1 MLTLGRCQL
10 TARQVTQALDRVSSM
25 LTFTKQDSIV
35 IAVTLGILLSV
46 PLLVPAFYTS
56 SNITVLDRATP
67 PLPNDNF
74 GGDDVDSQ
82 WRGQGR
88 NCGRYEGLPV
98 QSRQSKESIARGA
111 RGNFLETQTKPDC
124 RIDRVAMEET
134 VRQAAIDL

>member
-1 MLTLGRCQL
+1 
-10 TARQVTQALDRVSSM
+10 M

-56 SNITVLDRATP
+56 SNIAVLDRATP

-74 GGDDVDSQ
+74 GGEDVDSQ
-82 WRGQGR
+82 WHGRGG
-88 NCGRYEGLPV
+88 NCSLYEGLSV
-98 QSRQSKESIARGA
+98 QF
-111 RGNFLETQTKPDC
+111 RGNFLETETKRDC
-124 RIDRVAMEET
+124 RIDGVAMDET

>member
-1 MLTLGRCQL
+1 MW
-10 TARQVTQALDRVSSM
+10 
-25 LTFTKQDSIV
+25 TFTKQDSIV
-35 IAVTLGILLSV
+35 IAVTLGVLLSV

-82 WRGQGR
+82 WRGRGG
-88 NCGRYEGLPV
+88 NCGLYEGLPI
-98 QSRQSKESIARGA
+98 QFRQSKEGIACGA
-111 RGNFLETQTKPDC
+111 RGKFLEAETKPDGG
-124 RIDRVAMEET
+124 IDRVAMEEA

>member
-1 MLTLGRCQL
+1 MLTWRAANFTRASGH
-10 TARQVTQALDRVSSM
+10 AGFRQSFNM

>member
-1 MLTLGRCQL
+1 
-10 TARQVTQALDRVSSM
+10 M

-46 PLLVPAFYTS
+46 PLLGPAFYTS

-82 WRGQGR
+82 WRGRGGIVAYTKGSPFKFGKAKR
-88 NCGRYEGLPV
+88 ASLAAPEGI
-98 QSRQSKESIARGA
+98 S
-111 RGNFLETQTKPDC
+111 
-124 RIDRVAMEET
+124 
-134 VRQAAIDL
+134 

>member
-1 MLTLGRCQL
+1 
-10 TARQVTQALDRVSSM
+10 M

-46 PLLVPAFYTS
+46 PLLVPVFYAS

-74 GGDDVDSQ
+74 GGEDVDSQ
-82 WRGQGR
+82 WHGRGG
-88 NCGRYEGLPV
+88 NCSLYEGLSV
-98 QSRQSKESIARGA
+98 RFLQSKEGIVRSA
-111 RGNFLETQTKPDC
+111 RGNFLETETKRDC
-124 RIDRVAMEET
+124 RIDGVAMDET